1 MASLLEQLRS
11 ARTFSVEVLPGQP
24 NKRLRFLRPTAAQ
37 MPRLRGGITQELLAE
52 HALPWEGITEA
63 DVLPGGI
70 GGDSPAAFDAELLRE
85 LLEDRRDHGGLCGPR
100 GVPPA
105 GGRARQP
112 EPLLAG
118 LEQCAH

>member
-85 LLEDRRDHGGLCGPR
+85 LLEDR
-100 GVPPA
+100 PA
-105 GGRARQP
+105 WFKAAAEGMVDQINAWLERQDS
-112 EPLLAG
+112 A
-118 LEQCAH
+118 AKN